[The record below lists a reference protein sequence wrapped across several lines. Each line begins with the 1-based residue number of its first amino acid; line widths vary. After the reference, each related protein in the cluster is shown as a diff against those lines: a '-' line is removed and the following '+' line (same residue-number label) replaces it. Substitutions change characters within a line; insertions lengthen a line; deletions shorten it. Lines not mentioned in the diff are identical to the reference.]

1 MGIAPSKLLLVLP
14 AVIAVAI
21 GMSAAAHSEPAA
33 TGPLVGK
40 IIALDP
46 GHNGHNGRHPERIN
60 KLVDAGGFK
69 KACDTTG
76 TATDDAKLTESG
88 FNWKVVR
95 LLRRDLEKQGATV
108 VLTRKSDRGVGPCIN
123 RRAAIG
129 NKAEADLA
137 ISIHAD
143 GGPAAGHGFHVI
155 RPGLV
160 KGYTEP
166 IIKPSKVLAVQL
178 RDDLVAA
185 GLSPSTYAG
194 RKGIDRRTDL
204 GGLNLS
210 KVPKVLIELGNMRNA
225 ADARSMQDADWR
237 SSVSAAIERAVETYL
252 ATH

>member
-1 MGIAPSKLLLVLP
+1 MPS
-14 AVIAVAI
+14 VIAVAI
-21 GMSAAAHSEPAA
+21 GTSVAAHSEPAPS
-33 TGPLVGK
+33 GPLVGK

-60 KLVDAGGFK
+60 KLVNAGGFK

-76 TATDDAKLTESG
+76 TATDNAKLAESA
-88 FNWKVVR
+88 FNWKVAR
-95 LLRRDLEKQGATV
+95 LLRIALEKQGATV

-129 NKAEADLA
+129 NKTKADLA
-137 ISIHAD
+137 VSLHGD
-143 GGPAAGHGFHVI
+143 GGPANGHGFHVI

-166 IIKPSKVLAVQL
+166 IVKPSKELAVQL
-178 RDDLVAA
+178 RDGLVAA
-185 GLSPSTYAG
+185 GFSPSTYAG

-210 KVPKVLIELGNMRNA
+210 KVPKVFIELGNMRNA
-225 ADARSMQDADWR
+225 ADARSMQDAAWR
-237 SSVSAAIERAVETYL
+237 SSVSAAIEQSIETYL

>member
-1 MGIAPSKLLLVLP
+1 MAIAPLKLLLTLP
-14 AVIAVAI
+14 AVIALAI
-21 GMSAAAHSEPAA
+21 GVSTVANSEPTA

-60 KLVDAGGFK
+60 KLVEAGGFK

-76 TATDDAKLTESG
+76 TTTNDAKLTESA

-95 LLRRDLEKQGATV
+95 LLREDLEKQGATV

-129 NKAEADLA
+129 NKAEANLA
-137 ISIHAD
+137 ISLHGD
-143 GGPAAGHGFHVI
+143 GGPASGHGFHVI

-166 IIKPSKVLAVQL
+166 IVKPSKELAIQL

-185 GLSPSTYAG
+185 GFSPSTYLG
-194 RKGIDRRTDL
+194 NEGIDRRTDL

-210 KVPKVLIELGNMRNA
+210 KVPKVFIELGNMRNA
-225 ADARSMQDADWR
+225 DDARSMQDAAWR
-237 SSVSAAIERAVETYL
+237 HSVTAAIEQSIETYL
-252 ATH
+252 STH